1 MYSKILTIKNSFESI
16 NKKQNEKKKH
26 ILVSK
31 SFYKIEN
38 LNQTFKHFLLYL
50 WDNPKIIYKL
60 IISTDLNLLKDS
72 FFPLL
77 INHFHENFFSLDF
90 IGNKLLYIIIL
101 LINKEIN
108 QIDSLNSK
116 DNFLESEIY

>member
-77 INHFHENFFSLDF
+77 INNFH
-90 IGNKLLYIIIL
+90 
-101 LINKEIN
+101 
-108 QIDSLNSK
+108 
-116 DNFLESEIY
+116 